1 MATVRHLGLFPWCV
15 YDPEIQGENDF
26 TEGVSGYGPSKFF
39 SMGWTLQEAMQ
50 VLWRVKSWSVETSE
64 SLYPGILQPG
74 FINGT
79 TPYPTSV
86 TGPLTEKDLPC
97 KILTSGFGALT
108 FFDALNP
115 APDENPYEV
124 LVLLEMISAGAP
136 YDTVKR
142 GDLYYLPIFVG
153 LDGAFATRY
162 ERGSGLSWSAKIDID
177 SVPPSVYNFAPLE
190 YWPYDPEDGL
200 GPIYDSATGAQL
212 RDFPAS

>member
-15 YDPEIQGENDF
+15 YEPEIQGENNE
-26 TEGVSGYGPSKFF
+26 TEGAFGYGPSRVY

-79 TPYPTSV
+79 TPYLTSV

-97 KILTSGFGALT
+97 KILRRGFGALT
-108 FFDALNP
+108 FFEALNP
-115 APDENPYEV
+115 GPDEEPYEE
-124 LVLLEMISAGAP
+124 LVFLEMLEGNAA
-136 YDTVKR
+136 YQTVKR
-142 GDLYYLPIFVG
+142 GDLYYLPIFVTF
-153 LDGAFATRY
+153 DGGFATHY
-162 ERGSGLSWSAKIDID
+162 ERTGGLSWSASPDIN

-200 GPIYDSATGAQL
+200 GPIYDKDTGAQL
-212 RDFPAS
+212 RPFPQ